1 MDTSTLENIGLTKSE
16 IRVYLALLEL
26 GPSTT
31 GKIIEKSDV
40 ASSKIYEILNK
51 LIMKGLAN
59 YILRGKIKYF
69 EASDPTKIIDYIKTK
84 KKELEIKENEIRD
97 LLPKLLLKK
106 SAKIKQEA
114 KIYKGIN
121 GLETAFYDALDLLNK
136 GDTFYVYGIPKRSE
150 KTNLFFVK
158 WNMERAKRG
167 IKGKLL
173 FNESAKGELQTLP
186 KNNPLSEIKYLQE
199 NLVMPAAIN
208 IFKHRI
214 IIFPS
219 ETEKEPLLVVIDNK
233 EVAESFM
240 QQFDILW
247 NQQTKVYT
255 GIDGPK
261 IVFKEMMETEK
272 ELLAIGLDDIKI
284 HKYLSNELTELIEIL
299 NKNKISE
306 KLLFNKRTKE
316 HHPVSKLAK
325 IKYLPR
331 EYFSPIHIEIYE
343 NKVAIIDWNKPITT
357 IIIEKEEIANQ
368 YRKYF
373 NLLWNIAKY

>member
-1 MDTSTLENIGLTKSE
+1 MDTSILENIGLTKSE
-16 IRVYLALLEL
+16 IKVYLALLEL

-31 GKIIEKSDV
+31 GKIIEKSSV
-40 ASSKIYEILNK
+40 ASSKIYEILDK

-59 YILRGKIKYF
+59 YILKGKIKYF
-69 EASDPTKIIDYIKTK
+69 EASDPAKIIDYIKIK
-84 KKELEIKENEIRD
+84 KRELEIKENEIKD

-114 KIYKGIN
+114 KIYRGIN
-121 GLETAFYDALDLLNK
+121 GLETAFYEALYLLSK
-136 GDTFYVYGIPKRSE
+136 GEIFYVYGIPKRSE
-150 KTNLFFVK
+150 EANLFFVK
-158 WNMERAKRG
+158 WAKERAKRG

-173 FNESAKGELQTLP
+173 FNENAKGDLQTLP

-208 IFKHRI
+208 IFKHRV

-219 ETEKEPLLVVIDNK
+219 ETEKEPLLIIIDNK

-240 QQFDILW
+240 QQFNILW
-247 NQQTKVYT
+247 NRQTRIYT

-261 IVFKEMMETEK
+261 IVFKEMMETKK
-272 ELLAIGLDDIKI
+272 ELWAFGLEDIKI
-284 HKYLSNELTELIEIL
+284 RKYLSNELKELIEIL

-306 KLLFNKRTKE
+306 RLLFNKKVKE
-316 HHPVSKLAK
+316 RHLTAKLAK
-325 IKYLPR
+325 IKYLPK
-331 EYFSPIHIEIYE
+331 EYFSPMHVEIYE
-343 NKVAIIDWNKPITT
+343 NNVAIIDWNKPITT
-357 IIIEKEEIANQ
+357 IIIEKKEIANQ